1 MPSSSRSPK
10 TASTKAAGG
19 ATTSGKTEA
28 PGKNVKKNMPK
39 AAARDG
45 KAHNSAAKNSAPDLE
60 PLAEV
65 AVAPQPP
72 ELSQRQQEILDIIRS
87 SIRERGF
94 PPSIREI
101 GEAAGLA
108 STSSVAHQLRSLQQK
123 GYLRREANR
132 PRAVDTRAISAPSG
146 ELTPESEEPQS
157 QPQPTAVLV
166 PLLGRIA
173 AGAPV
178 LAEEHVEDLFPLPRE
193 LVGTDAAFLLSV
205 TGDSMVDAGVH
216 DGDWVVVRPTK
227 TPVYDG
233 EIVAALFDDEATVKT
248 LRRHGREVWLYPEN
262 KAYQPFRGEKAKILG
277 KVIAVLRKLN
287 PML

>member
-1 MPSSSRSPK
+1 MKKDTS
-10 TASTKAAGG
+10 AAGG
-19 ATTSGKTEA
+19 ESGSSELA
-28 PGKNVKKNMPK
+28 PLSEVQVT
-39 AAARDG
+39 
-45 KAHNSAAKNSAPDLE
+45 
-60 PLAEV
+60 PL
-65 AVAPQPP
+65 PP
-72 ELSQRQQEILDIIRS
+72 ELSPRQQEILEIIRS

-132 PRAVDTRAISAPSG
+132 PRAVDTRQLIATSG
-146 ELTPESEEPQS
+146 ELTPAGEEKPE
-157 QPQPTAVLV
+157 QPNPTAVLV
-166 PLLGRIA
+166 PLVGRIA

-193 LVGTDAAFLLSV
+193 LVGTEAAFLLSV
-205 TGDSMVDAGVH
+205 TGDSMVEAGIH

-233 EIVAALFDDEATVKT
+233 EIIAALFEDEATVKT
-248 LRRHGREVWLYPEN
+248 LRRHGREIWLHPEN
-262 KAYQPFRGEKAKILG
+262 KAYQPFRGEKAKVLG
-277 KVIAVLRKLN
+277 KVIAVLRKLT

>member
-1 MPSSSRSPK
+1 MPSQSRSAK
-10 TASTKAAGG
+10 TSNTKNKKQAAASGETKASAK
-19 ATTSGKTEA
+19 S
-28 PGKNVKKNMPK
+28 VKKNTP
-39 AAARDG
+39 AAE
-45 KAHNSAAKNSAPDLE
+45 PDNGSPE
-60 PLAEV
+60 PAPLAEV
-65 AVAPQPP
+65 KVTPPPP
-72 ELSQRQQEILDIIRS
+72 ELSPRQQEILEIIRS

-132 PRAVDTRAISAPSG
+132 PRAVDTRSISAPSG
-146 ELTPESEEPQS
+146 ELTPESEE
-157 QPQPTAVLV
+157 QPEQPTPTAVLV
-166 PLLGRIA
+166 PLVGRIA

-193 LVGTDAAFLLSV
+193 LVGTEAAFLLSV
-205 TGDSMVDAGVH
+205 AGDSMVDAGIH
-216 DGDWVVVRPTK
+216 DGDWVVIRQTK

-233 EIVAALFDDEATVKT
+233 EIVAAMFEDEATVKT

-277 KVIAVLRKLN
+277 KVIAVLRKLT
-287 PML
+287 PVL

>member
-1 MPSSSRSPK
+1 MPSSSRSANTTGAKSKTGAKPLGRPK
-10 TASTKAAGG
+10 GSVSKAKKDISEAGG
-19 ATTSGKTEA
+19 GPS
-28 PGKNVKKNMPK
+28 
-39 AAARDG
+39 
-45 KAHNSAAKNSAPDLE
+45 DLA

-65 AVAPQPP
+65 KVPPAPP
-72 ELSQRQQEILDIIRS
+72 ELSQRQQEILEIIRS

-132 PRAVDTRAISAPSG
+132 PRAVDTRQLAAAGG
-146 ELTPESEEPQS
+146 ELTAESEEAPE
-157 QPQPTAVLV
+157 QPKPTAVLV
-166 PLLGRIA
+166 PLVGRIA

-205 TGDSMVDAGVH
+205 VGDSMVEAGIH

-233 EIVAALFDDEATVKT
+233 EIVAALFEDEATVKT
-248 LRRHGREVWLYPEN
+248 LRRHGREVWLHPEN
-262 KAYQPFRGEKAKILG
+262 SAYAPFRGEKAKILG
-277 KVIAVLRKLN
+277 KVIAVLRKLT
-287 PML
+287 PLL